1 MISLISIKI
10 IAKQEWG
17 MKIISCIAGTSGM
30 SSKLQLNEKS
40 YSNEATI
47 LRGHALASENHAEI
61 NMGKNQRPNRSD
73 SILYSQ
79 F

>member
-1 MISLISIKI
+1 
-10 IAKQEWG
+10 
-17 MKIISCIAGTSGM
+17 M
-30 SSKLQLNEKS
+30 SPKLQLNEKS

-73 SILYSQ
+73 SILYSH